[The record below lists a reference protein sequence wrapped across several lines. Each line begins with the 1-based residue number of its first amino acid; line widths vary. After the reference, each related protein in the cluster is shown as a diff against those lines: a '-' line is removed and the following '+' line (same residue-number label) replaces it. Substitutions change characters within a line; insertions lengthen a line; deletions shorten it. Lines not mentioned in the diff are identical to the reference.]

1 MVTNAER
8 TQASS
13 SEGIMEQTGRAEDL
27 NSSSALPSAVTW
39 AGYGPLPPPPQSPPS
54 FSFLVCKMRLRVA
67 SGMN

>member
-39 AGYGPLPPPPQSPPS
+39 AGYGPLPPPTPVSPKLQFP
-54 FSFLVCKMRLRVA
+54 RV
-67 SGMN
+67 

>member
-13 SEGIMEQTGRAEDL
+13 SEGITEQTGRAEDL

-39 AGYGPLPPPPQSPPS
+39 AGYGPLPSRPPS
-54 FSFLVCKMRLRVA
+54 LPQA
-67 SGMN
+67 SVSSCVKCVSELQAG